1 MVYRVGLPL
10 AWIIRVELMV
20 YSSKIDFHWSISMR
34 CVLAVFEADRS
45 MSLKCR
51 EKSGNTNRDVHA
63 IGDDLMFTMLIF
75 QVEDSIE
82 QWPLKV

>member
-1 MVYRVGLPL
+1 
-10 AWIIRVELMV
+10 
-20 YSSKIDFHWSISMR
+20 MR
-34 CVLAVFEADRS
+34 CVLAVFEADHS

-51 EKSGNTNRDVHA
+51 EKSGNTNRDVYA

-82 QWPLKV
+82 QWPLQV